1 MYRLQVQ
8 EYPCSMYRIFVPTS
22 VDIPD
27 VPVGDP
33 PVKCHV
39 TFKIS
44 LMLNSILLLLIS
56 FCHICLYLKPPQF
69 LLLFALSYNEYD
81 IGRVFFDN
89 VELDVSVKML
99 VKTIDL

>member
-1 MYRLQVQ
+1 
-8 EYPCSMYRIFVPTS
+8 MYRIFVPTS

-44 LMLNSILLLLIS
+44 LMLNSILLLSHL
-56 FCHICLYLKPPQF
+56 FVKPPQF

-81 IGRVFFDN
+81 IGIDN